1 MHKCSDAASAAGDAA
16 PVSQDAAPAHE
27 CAAPA
32 YQHTAPAFRL
42 GLTGGIGSGKSTVG
56 QMLAALGATLLDAD
70 QMARTVTGSN
80 GAAMEAISKT
90 FGAELVDKTG
100 ALDRDHMRALVFAR
114 PAARQQLEA
123 IVHPLVAQLSQAQA
137 QSAIEDGQRLL
148 VFDIPLLVET
158 GQRLP
163 EMQAV
168 LVVDCR
174 EQTQIDRVMARNALS
189 RETIENILAA
199 QATRQARRAA
209 ADAVLYNDGLS
220 LHDLKAQ
227 VAALAQRFG
236 L

>member
-1 MHKCSDAASAAGDAA
+1 MNTNALPAATG
-16 PVSQDAAPAHE
+16 
-27 CAAPA
+27 
-32 YQHTAPAFRL
+32 TAFRL

-70 QMARTVTGSN
+70 QMARTVTGPN
-80 GAAMEAISKT
+80 GAAMAAIANT
-90 FGAELVDKTG
+90 FGAELVDETG
-100 ALDRDHMRALVFAR
+100 ALDRDRMRALVFAR

-137 QSAIEDGQRLL
+137 QSAVEDGQRLL

>member
-1 MHKCSDAASAAGDAA
+1 MKPSAAAR
-16 PVSQDAAPAHE
+16 PAR
-27 CAAPA
+27 A
-32 YQHTAPAFRL
+32 AFRL

-56 QMLAALGATLLDAD
+56 QMLAALGATVLDAD
-70 QMARTVTGSN
+70 QMARAVTGPH
-80 GAAMEAISKT
+80 GTAMAAIAQT

-100 ALDRDHMRALVFAR
+100 ALDRDRMRTLVFAR

-123 IVHPLVAQLSQAQA
+123 IVHPLVARLGEAQA
-137 QSAIEDGQRLL
+137 QNAIKAGQRLL

-163 EMQAV
+163 EMHAV

-174 EQTQIDRVMARNALS
+174 EQTQIDRVMARNALPLA
-189 RETIENILAA
+189 TIEAILAA
-199 QATRQARRAA
+199 QATRRARRAA

-220 LHDLKAQ
+220 LQALQAQ
-227 VAALAQRFG
+227 VAALARQFG

>member
-1 MHKCSDAASAAGDAA
+1 MNTNALPAATG
-16 PVSQDAAPAHE
+16 
-27 CAAPA
+27 
-32 YQHTAPAFRL
+32 TAFRL

-70 QMARTVTGSN
+70 QMARTVTGPN
-80 GAAMEAISKT
+80 GAAMAAIAKT
-90 FGAELVDKTG
+90 FGAELVDETG

-220 LHDLKAQ
+220 LHDLQAQ

>member
-1 MHKCSDAASAAGDAA
+1 MGLVNTNALPASTG
-16 PVSQDAAPAHE
+16 
-27 CAAPA
+27 
-32 YQHTAPAFRL
+32 TAFRL

>member
-1 MHKCSDAASAAGDAA
+1 
-16 PVSQDAAPAHE
+16 
-27 CAAPA
+27 
-32 YQHTAPAFRL
+32 
-42 GLTGGIGSGKSTVG
+42 
-56 QMLAALGATLLDAD
+56 
-70 QMARTVTGSN
+70 MARTVTGSN